1 MTKLTDTQLIV
12 LSAALQR
19 EDHLLTPPENLKGAA
34 AKNLA
39 TKLLALGLA
48 EEVPVG
54 RDQPAW
60 RSEEEQRIGMKI
72 TPAGLAAIGVEPEI
86 DGSGAEE
93 VSSSEGQEGAPA
105 DASPG
110 SPRPG
115 SKQALVVS
123 LLERESGATIDD
135 LVGATGWLPHTT
147 RAALTG
153 LRRKGYALG
162 KSKRPDGA
170 TVYRIEAAAAV
181 EAA

>member
-12 LSAALQR
+12 LSAASQR
-19 EDHLLTPPENLKGAA
+19 EDRLLAPPENLKGAA
-34 AKNLA
+34 ARNLA
-39 TKLLALGLA
+39 TKLVTLGLA
-48 EEVPVG
+48 EEVAVG

-60 RSEEEQRIGMKI
+60 RNDEEQRIGLKI
-72 TPAGLAAIGVEPEI
+72 TPSGLDAIGIDPET

-93 VSSSEGQEGAPA
+93 PSSSDTQEGAPA

-153 LRRKGYALG
+153 LRRKGYVLG
-162 KSKRPDGA
+162 KSKRADGA
-170 TVYRIEAAAAV
+170 TVYRIAFEAPV